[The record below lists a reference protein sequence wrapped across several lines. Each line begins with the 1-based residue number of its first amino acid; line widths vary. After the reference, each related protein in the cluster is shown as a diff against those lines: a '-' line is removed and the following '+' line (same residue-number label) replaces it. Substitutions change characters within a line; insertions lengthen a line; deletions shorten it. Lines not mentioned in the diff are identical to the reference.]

1 MTDVIDHF
9 AVRKAIRTPYCS
21 GWGGALVRKITPAH
35 WTKYNVIKAKFELS

>member
-9 AVRKAIRTPYCS
+9 AVREAIRGTYRL
-21 GWGGALVRKITPAH
+21 GWGGALVCKVTPVH